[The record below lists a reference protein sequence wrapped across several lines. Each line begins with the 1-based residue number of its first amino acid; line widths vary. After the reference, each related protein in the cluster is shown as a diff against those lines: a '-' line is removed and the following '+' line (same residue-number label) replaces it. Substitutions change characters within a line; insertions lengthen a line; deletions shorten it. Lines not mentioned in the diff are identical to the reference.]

1 MILEIL
7 LIWFIISIPVGITM
21 GMFLAGRMGKEE
33 ALLIALLVMLMV
45 VFTLWVGPHIDQAL
59 AGLAR

>member
-1 MILEIL
+1 
-7 LIWFIISIPVGITM
+7 M